1 MPSSIDAVA
10 GSAPGHLLPVE
21 SINTHRR
28 AAPQEQHALAPDP
41 VPGASFTSRSPAGPN
56 AYAPSGDAV
65 HGASNFVRPDPV
77 APALAE
83 ALAAEP
89 WGHPMPEKSAW
100 EQAAAVR
107 ERLAAKVLPEA
118 PVTVAAATPKPA
130 APAADAATTPVTPV
144 ATTAAAPATHAAAV
158 TAGPAAPVSPAWL
171 GSLLKSR

>member
-21 SINTHRR
+21 SITTHRR
-28 AAPQEQHALAPDP
+28 AAPQEQRALAPDP
-41 VPGASFTSRSPAGPN
+41 VPGASFTSRPPAGPI
-56 AYAPSGDAV
+56 AYAPSGDVQAP
-65 HGASNFVRPDPV
+65 SSFVRPDPV

-107 ERLAAKVLPEA
+107 ERVAGKALPEA
-118 PVTVAAATPKPA
+118 PVTVSAATPEPA
-130 APAADAATTPVTPV
+130 APAADAARTPATPVV
-144 ATTAAAPATHAAAV
+144 TTAAAPATHAAAV
-158 TAGPAAPVSPAWL
+158 T
-171 GSLLKSR
+171 